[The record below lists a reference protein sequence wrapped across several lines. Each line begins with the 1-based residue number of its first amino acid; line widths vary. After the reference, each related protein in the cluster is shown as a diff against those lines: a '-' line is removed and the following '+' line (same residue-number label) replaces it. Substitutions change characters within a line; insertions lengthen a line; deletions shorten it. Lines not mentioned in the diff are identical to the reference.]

1 MAKQVITI
9 VIEDGIVQKSDKS
22 INNELPERKLNIQ
35 FHLNNTNDDGSFS
48 FLVAEGLS
56 AIFPMAI
63 QQVTTFVKARVEQD
77 NRKIIKH

>member
-9 VIEDGIVQKSDKS
+9 VLEDGTVQKSDTLS
-22 INNELPERKLNIQ
+22 NNELPNGKLNIQ
-35 FHLNNTNDDGSFS
+35 FHLNNPNDDGSFS

-63 QQVTTFVKARVEQD
+63 QRVTAFAKAKVEQD

>member
-9 VIEDGIVQKSDKS
+9 VIEDGIVQKSDKL
-22 INNELPERKLNIQ
+22 INNELPEGKLNIQ

>member
-9 VIEDGIVQKSDKS
+9 VIEDGTVQKSDKL
-22 INNELPERKLNIQ
+22 INNKLPDGKLNIQ

-48 FLVAEGLS
+48 FQVAEGLA
-56 AIFPMAI
+56 AIFLMAI
-63 QQVTTFVKARVEQD
+63 QQVTEFAKAKVAQD

>member
-1 MAKQVITI
+1 VAKQIITI
-9 VIEDGIVQKSDKS
+9 VIEDGTVQKSDKS
-22 INNELPERKLNIQ
+22 INNELPDGKLNIQ
-35 FHLNNTNDDGSFS
+35 FHLNNPNDDGSFS

-63 QQVTTFVKARVEQD
+63 QHVTEFAKAKVEQD

>member
-9 VIEDGIVQKSDKS
+9 ILEDDAVIKNGEMVKTGENSG
-22 INNELPERKLNIQ
+22 KLAIS
-35 FHLNNTNDDGSFS
+35 FHLNNANDD
-48 FLVAEGLS
+48 AEGLS

-63 QQVTTFVKARVEQD
+63 QQVTEFAKQKVDLD

>member
-22 INNELPERKLNIQ
+22 INNEVPDGKLDIQ
-35 FHLNNTNDDGSFS
+35 FHLNNPNDDGSFS

-63 QQVTTFVKARVEQD
+63 QQVTAFAKARVEQD

>member
-22 INNELPERKLNIQ
+22 INNELPEGKLNIQ

-48 FLVAEGLS
+48 FLVAEGL
-56 AIFPMAI
+56 AI

>member
-9 VIEDGIVQKSDKS
+9 ILEDDAVIKTGEMVKTGENSG
-22 INNELPERKLNIQ
+22 KLAIS
-35 FHLNNTNDDGSFS
+35 FHLNNANDDGSFS
-48 FLVAEGLS
+48 YLVAEGLS

-63 QQVTTFVKARVEQD
+63 QQVTEFAKQKVDLD

>member
-22 INNELPERKLNIQ
+22 INNELPEGELNIQ